1 MFKAGHVLDGAFA
14 NQIAAEFFP
23 AISANYSVDE
33 AAYLTELLQLADPG
47 EAGIAAIRERAR
59 PPIQTRRARDKA
71 GDTLDALLRQYSL
84 DTQEG
89 LMLMCL
95 AEALLRVPDAATAD
109 ALIRDKLNAAEW
121 ERHLGQSDNVL
132 VNFAAW
138 GLVMTGKVV
147 DPETADGRPK
157 NVIGRLLKR
166 SGEPVIRAAMN
177 QAMKLMGKQF
187 VLGRTI
193 AEALKNGRPER
204 EKGYTYSF
212 DMLGEAALT
221 AEDAAKYMAAY
232 RQAGETVGAEPQ
244 VGPGPRPSV
253 SIKLSALHPRY
264 EVAQRER
271 VLNELFA
278 SVRELAILARRLDVG
293 ITIDAEEADRLE
305 LSLELFEKLMRD
317 PAIAGWGE
325 FGLVIQAYSKRCLP
339 VLVWLTL
346 LGRELG
352 ARIPPGAGRLP
363 GLYPEGRH
371 RYVLPRLRPLPALRA
386 HPRRDLPTVRQ
397 PQRAYRQLHPGHGR
411 AGGAAARIR
420 VSAPARHGRCAVRH
434 GDREVPQERAHLCA
448 GRRPQGPAA
457 LSGAPPAGERCQLVL
472 RPSAGRSARAG
483 RVADRSPG

>member
-14 NQIAAEFFP
+14 NQTAAEFFP

-59 PPIQTRRARDKA
+59 TLIEAVRARDNA
-71 GDTLDALLRQYSL
+71 VDTLDALLRQYSL

-221 AEDAAKYMAAY
+221 AEDAAKYMADY
-232 RQAGETVGAEPQ
+232 RQAVETVGAER
-244 VGPGPRPSV
+244 GNRG
-253 SIKLSALHPRY
+253 
-264 EVAQRER
+264 
-271 VLNELFA
+271 
-278 SVRELAILARRLDVG
+278 RR
-293 ITIDAEEADRLE
+293 A
-305 LSLELFEKLMRD
+305 
-317 PAIAGWGE
+317 
-325 FGLVIQAYSKRCLP
+325 
-339 VLVWLTL
+339 
-346 LGRELG
+346 
-352 ARIPPGAGRLP
+352 AGRA
-363 GLYPEGRH
+363 GATTVG
-371 RYVLPRLRPLPALRA
+371 VDQAVGAAPALR
-386 HPRRDLPTVRQ
+386 
-397 PQRAYRQLHPGHGR
+397 
-411 AGGAAARIR
+411 
-420 VSAPARHGRCAVRH
+420 S
-434 GDREVPQERAHLCA
+434 
-448 GRRPQGPAA
+448 
-457 LSGAPPAGERCQLVL
+457 
-472 RPSAGRSARAG
+472 RSARAG
-483 RVADRSPG
+483 AQRAVRQRPRASHPGPPPGCRYHYRCRGSRPPGAVARTL